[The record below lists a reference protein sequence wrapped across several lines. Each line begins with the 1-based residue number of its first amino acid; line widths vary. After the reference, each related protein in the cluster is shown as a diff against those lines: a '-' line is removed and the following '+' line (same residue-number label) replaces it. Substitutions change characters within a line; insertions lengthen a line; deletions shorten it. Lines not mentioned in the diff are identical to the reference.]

1 MNKAGT
7 ILLLAAGHGLNDL
20 LAGYF
25 LGSIVQTPQDIT
37 KAGLSLLVYNLLA
50 FGGQYPVAL
59 WLEKYFE
66 PRLFLI
72 GAYALNVM
80 AALFFTISPSLSVVM
95 MGVASAVYHVAG
107 GTVCANENKAFN
119 IGLFAAPGVAGLIAG
134 GYFAWQ
140 EFQLA
145 LQLQAAAVLFLLLL
159 LIIKLNTG
167 SVTER
172 KTVKADT
179 VLPDRHDMVMILLL
193 TVISLRSAIWNIF
206 QLVHEKEYE
215 WLIAIAVAAFAGKI
229 IGGWLADRLGWH
241 LYIYIS
247 LVTALPLLTFFKN
260 EMFLFCTGVGLLQ
273 SGIPA
278 STALLIKSVK
288 GKTARGISLS
298 FGVAI
303 IVGAVVFCLPPGIY
317 ADQMPLLSW
326 ITLFIV
332 ILMLVIMFLVKK
344 KTGFKV

>member
-193 TVISLRSAIWNIF
+193 TVISLRSAI
-206 QLVHEKEYE
+206 
-215 WLIAIAVAAFAGKI
+215 
-229 IGGWLADRLGWH
+229 
-241 LYIYIS
+241 
-247 LVTALPLLTFFKN
+247 
-260 EMFLFCTGVGLLQ
+260 
-273 SGIPA
+273 
-278 STALLIKSVK
+278 
-288 GKTARGISLS
+288 
-298 FGVAI
+298 
-303 IVGAVVFCLPPGIY
+303 
-317 ADQMPLLSW
+317 
-326 ITLFIV
+326 
-332 ILMLVIMFLVKK
+332 
-344 KTGFKV
+344 